1 MKRMLITVV
10 AAALLTGCMTP
21 VDYSKPRS
29 LKEGEAKKAKIK
41 HDLPESE
48 RSIVAGKIL
57 KFIGGGGGHV
67 GKAGF

>member
-1 MKRMLITVV
+1 
-10 AAALLTGCMTP
+10 MTP
-21 VDYSKPRS
+21 VDYSKHRP
-29 LKEGEAKKAKIK
+29 LKEGEAKRGKIK

-57 KFIGGGGGHV
+57 KFIGGGGHV